1 MGQDANWKKYR
12 RGKERKV
19 RNKDFKY
26 SLRGTEVLQDSRFS
40 WSSDNKKNWAE
51 YACKVGKCSGLD
63 MGDENGKKE

>member
-1 MGQDANWKKYR
+1 MGQDSNWKRFR

-26 SLRGTEVLQDSRFS
+26 SLKGTEVLQDSRFS
-40 WSSDNKKNWAE
+40 WSSDNKKNWTE

-63 MGDENGKKE
+63 IGDENGKKE

>member
-1 MGQDANWKKYR
+1 MGQDSNWKRFR

-26 SLRGTEVLQDSRFS
+26 SLKGTEVLQDSRFS
-40 WSSDNKKNWAE
+40 WSSDNKKNLTE

-63 MGDENGKKE
+63 IGDENGKKE